1 MQKTGSYSFKIK
13 VRIIFNI
20 ELNIT
25 LFLVA
30 FYQIKALG
38 GNISIQRKVA
48 GSRTDPVAFITSM
61 YVMITKE

>member
-13 VRIIFNI
+13 VHVIFNI

-25 LFLVA
+25 LFLDA

-38 GNISIQRKVA
+38 RNISIQRKVA
-48 GSRTDPVAFITSM
+48 GSRTDPSFYNIRVC
-61 YVMITKE
+61 YDH